1 MERQGPRLQSTQ
13 QTPPVPSSG
22 ARLSSAMEVPCL
34 HPPDASV
41 TPTPAAVCCQVSP
54 RANADTESEGLG
66 ETDPREGGMCQRTR
80 CS

>member
-1 MERQGPRLQSTQ
+1 MLWKGRAPGSSPLSKPRQC
-13 QTPPVPSSG
+13 PVLG
-22 ARLSSAMEVPCL
+22 PCL

-41 TPTPAAVCCQVSP
+41 IPTPAAVCCQVSP